1 MKQIKLF
8 LIIIFSTCLLFSCT
22 SNHSSADKTNADSN
36 TNAAN
41 PKATSTDANL
51 TGTNGSFIYT
61 INGAGIN
68 TANDGSGSA
77 SLYINEVSND
87 AANGMLK
94 IKVTCGGSNVF
105 HFDVSN
111 SGATTISNYSP
122 TLSGFTDK
130 KSKGAE
136 YMDGKTYR
144 NLYAVSVTITITSIN
159 DSRVSGTFSGTFRAE
174 QSDGGATANI
184 TDGSFN
190 LPFIKR

>member
-1 MKQIKLF
+1 MKQIKLS

-22 SNHSSADKTNADSN
+22 GNNSSENKTN
-36 TNAAN
+36 
-41 PKATSTDANL
+41 TSVPSDIKTASSDANL

-61 INGAGIN
+61 VNGTSIS
-68 TANDGSGSA
+68 TANDGSGPA

-111 SGATTISNYSP
+111 SGTTIVSNYSP

-130 KSKGAE
+130 KTKGAE

-159 DSRVSGTFSGTFRAE
+159 DSRVSGTFSGTFKAE
-174 QSDGGATANI
+174 QSNGGATANI
-184 TDGSFN
+184 TNGSFN